1 MNRSIWNGF
10 GPRKGAAFRRFSRLV
25 VFSLVF
31 GAVLGGIPAQFVA
44 NFCLRGLGLAFQKS
58 TKATWFAEAKLRAE
72 EPAKLQFNRDI
83 RPILSETCFAC
94 HGFDDKKREG
104 NLRLDTLEGALADL
118 GGHAAIKPG
127 DVGASE
133 LWSRINSTDPDLVM
147 PPPSTKRLLTDEQKQ
162 KLKTWIEQGAN
173 YQSHWAFEPLSQE
186 QPPAGSEW
194 STHPIDRFL
203 LQEMQQ
209 RGLQPQPEADRLTL
223 IRRVAFTLTGLP
235 PAPAEVKAFIEDRSP
250 RAYEEMV
257 ERYLASKH
265 YGEEMAKHWLDVARY
280 ADTHGLHLD
289 NERAMWAYRDWVI
302 KAFNENQPFDQFTIN
317 QLAGD
322 LLPSPTQDQ
331 LIATGFNRCNVT
343 TSEGGAINEEFLFR
357 YAVDRASTTV
367 QAWMGLTGGCAVCHS
382 HKFDPLSMQEFYSL
396 YAFFYSAADP
406 AMDGN
411 NNITPP
417 LLKLSDPQRDTE
429 TTRWKKLEVD
439 RVVALQRWM
448 EAGSYQDPA
457 TLEAASS
464 ADKLAAREVR
474 DLWLDD
480 RFPEGAGVSCSSR
493 NPSVWV
499 SEEEGVK
506 PAVGLRAL
514 KQVSAVNYED
524 RIDQP
529 NQPWVVPA
537 DGKLH
542 VYLRADP
549 MSLPEAM
556 MLEVSTTAGGK
567 KLLWGNVDR
576 YGGADDNNRIRI
588 GDVPASG
595 AWTEVVFDVTK
606 WALPAG
612 TQVNNLKLAQYG
624 GVAYWDK
631 IEMVGTAEPAKDVR
645 TSLNA
650 WWDSCKGKDTR
661 GVDGNLNKV
670 LKEGR
675 DANPTPEN
683 QAAVRKHFL
692 QHIARP
698 VDAEH
703 EKLLADI
710 REAKDRIAWLEENR
724 PSTFVFADL
733 GSPRQAH
740 MMERGQY
747 DKPGDKVE
755 PGTPAFLPP
764 LKGVEGRRANRLD
777 LARWLV
783 SDEHPLTAR
792 VTVNRFWQQVF
803 GVGLVKTSYDFGSQ
817 GEVPSHPALLDWLSR
832 WYQANGWDTKAL
844 MRLLVNSSAF
854 KQQGVTTPALLT
866 ADPENRYVARG
877 PRLRLDAE
885 QIRDNVLFVSGLMDF
900 TMGGPG
906 FKSYQPPNIWEPVGY
921 ADSNTRFYLQDHG
934 SNLYRRSIYAFFKRT
949 APPPFMSNFDAPNR
963 EQFCTIRERSNTPL
977 QALQLMNDVQHFEA
991 ARAFGQRMLLEG
1003 GSTAEERI
1011 LFAYRVALAR
1021 EPRDAEQKVL
1031 LSTLQKFLERYQ
1043 ADPTAADAVVAN
1055 GESEAAPQL
1064 DKRELAA
1071 YTLLGNLIL
1080 NLDET
1085 IYRN

>member
-1 MNRSIWNGF
+1 MNRSFWNDF
-10 GPRKGAAFRRFSRLV
+10 GPRNGATYSPFSRV
-25 VFSLVF
+25 FAFSLVF
-31 GAVLGGIPAQFVA
+31 GAIFGGIPAQFVA
-44 NFCLRGLGLAFQKS
+44 NFCLSGLGLATAESAKPS
-58 TKATWFAEAKLRAE
+58 WFAESKLRAE
-72 EPAKLQFNRDI
+72 EPAQLQFNRDI
-83 RPILSETCFAC
+83 RPILSEACFAC
-94 HGFDDKKREG
+94 HGFDDKKRQG
-104 NLRLDTLEGALADL
+104 DLRLDTQEGALADL

-127 DVGASE
+127 DLAASE
-133 LWSRINSTDPDLVM
+133 VWNRINSTDPELVM
-147 PPPSTKRLLTDEQKQ
+147 PPPATKRVLTDDQKQ
-162 KLKTWIEQGAN
+162 KLKTWIEQGAA

-186 QPPAGSEW
+186 QPPAGSDW
-194 STHPIDRFL
+194 STHPVDRFL
-203 LQEMQQ
+203 LKPMQE
-209 RGLQPQPEADRLTL
+209 RGLQPQAEADRFTL

-235 PAPAEVKAFIEDRSP
+235 PTPAEVQAFVEDRSP
-250 RAYEEMV
+250 HAYEEMV

-331 LIATGFNRCNVT
+331 LVATGFNRCNVT
-343 TSEGGAINEEFLFR
+343 TSEGGAISEEFLFR
-357 YAVDRASTTV
+357 YAVDRASTTI
-367 QAWMGLTGGCAVCHS
+367 QTWMGMTGGCAVCHS
-382 HKFDPLSMQEFYSL
+382 HKFDPLSMKEFYSL

-411 NNITPP
+411 SNTTPP
-417 LLKLSDPQRDTE
+417 LLKLSNSQRDTE
-429 TTRWKKLEVD
+429 TGRWKKLEAD
-439 RVVALQRWM
+439 RVAALQRWLD
-448 EAGSYQDPA
+448 AGSYQDPGVLAEKPA
-457 TLEAASS
+457 T
-464 ADKLAAREVR
+464 REVR

-480 RFPEGAGVSCSSR
+480 RFPDGAGVSCSSR
-493 NPSVWV
+493 NPSIWI

-506 PAVGLRAL
+506 PAFGLRAL

-529 NQPWVVPA
+529 NQPWMVPA

-542 VYLRADP
+542 IHLRVDP
-549 MSLPEAM
+549 MSVPEAM
-556 MLEVSTTAGGK
+556 MLEISTTAGGK
-567 KLLWGNVDR
+567 KLIWGNVDR
-576 YGGADDNNRIRI
+576 YGGADESNRIRV

-595 AWTEVVFDVTK
+595 EWTEVVFDVTK

-612 TQVNNLKLAQYG
+612 TQVNNLKLAQHG

-631 IEMVGTAEPAKDVR
+631 IEMVGTAEPATDVR
-645 TSLNA
+645 ASLNA
-650 WWDSCKGKDTR
+650 WWDSRKGKDTR
-661 GVDGNLNKV
+661 GVDGDLNKV

-675 DANPTPEN
+675 EANPSPES
-683 QAAVRKHFL
+683 QTAVRKHFL
-692 QHIARP
+692 HHIARP

-703 EKLLADI
+703 EKLLADV
-710 REAKDRIAWLEENR
+710 REAKDQIAWLEENR
-724 PSTFVFADL
+724 PATFVFADL

-740 MMERGQY
+740 MMDRGQY
-747 DKPGDKVE
+747 DKPGEKVE

-764 LKGVEGRRANRLD
+764 LKGADGRRANRLD

-803 GVGLVKTSYDFGSQ
+803 GTGLVKTSYDFGSQ
-817 GEVPSHPALLDWLSR
+817 GEVPSHPALLDWLAR
-832 WYQANGWDTKAL
+832 WYQANDWDTKAL
-844 MRLLVNSSAF
+844 MRLMVNSSAF
-854 KQQGVTTPALLT
+854 KQQGVTTPALLAT
-866 ADPENRYVARG
+866 DVENRYLARG

-906 FKSYQPPNIWEPVGY
+906 FKTYQPPNIWEPVGY

-934 SNLYRRSIYAFFKRT
+934 SNLYRRSVYAFFKRT

-991 ARAFGQRMLLEG
+991 ARAFGERMLTEG

-1011 LFAYRVALAR
+1011 LFAYRVALSR
-1021 EPRDAEQKVL
+1021 EPRETELKVL
-1031 LSTLQKFLERYQ
+1031 LSTVQKFLERYQ
-1043 ADPTAADAVVAN
+1043 GDAAAAEAVVAN